1 MQLEKDI
8 DTVILLNKFT
18 VKAED
23 IDQFLKVLA
32 TATEIFNHPGFILA
46 QLHRSIGNSS
56 TFFNRVV
63 WKSAKDIKRD
73 SDRPEFKDTRI
84 EETEAELL
92 SRIIDNHRSLTS
104 V

>member
-23 IDQFLKVLA
+23 IDQFLKVFA
-32 TATEIFNHPGFILA
+32 SATEIFNHPGFILA

-63 WKSAKDIKRD
+63 WKSAKDFKRD
-73 SDRPEFKDTRI
+73 SDRPELK
-84 EETEAELL
+84 
-92 SRIIDNHRSLTS
+92 TS
-104 V
+104 E